1 MLKVRKQNSG
11 FVVIVKRNFNYIQ
24 TNDIKY
30 LEQNSIFLII
40 FSTIMTVLI
49 TDKLIRVMSSD
60 RTMYKC
66 TCADCKKETEVPFE
80 PKADRPVY
88 CKECYQKHQK

>member
-1 MLKVRKQNSG
+1 M
-11 FVVIVKRNFNYIQ
+11 VIVKGNFNYIQ

-49 TDKLIRVMSSD
+49 ADKLIRTMSSD

>member
-1 MLKVRKQNSG
+1 
-11 FVVIVKRNFNYIQ
+11 
-24 TNDIKY
+24 
-30 LEQNSIFLII
+30 
-40 FSTIMTVLI
+40 MTVLI
-49 TDKLIRVMSSD
+49 ADKFIRVMSSD

>member
-1 MLKVRKQNSG
+1 M
-11 FVVIVKRNFNYIQ
+11 VIVKGNFNYIQ

-49 TDKLIRVMSSD
+49 ADKFIRVMSSD

-88 CKECYQKHQK
+88 CKECYQKSHQK